1 MGSLHSLFYMHTSEI
16 ALIDRTLLF
25 YIENVPFSYMP
36 VVQQSPSIFK
46 PCVCK
51 VYLFVILYPI
61 VMVIINMPYILSSDF
76 LVLLSQSLK
85 MLHCGRSQENGY

>member
-36 VVQQSPSIFK
+36 VV
-46 PCVCK
+46 
-51 VYLFVILYPI
+51 
-61 VMVIINMPYILSSDF
+61 
-76 LVLLSQSLK
+76 
-85 MLHCGRSQENGY
+85 